1 MPKREKGFRK
11 FAARKYDKITANGD
25 KYGCIQT
32 LVCGAYGWFQQA
44 LIRLC
49 VCAAVALFVVLVLRT
64 QTVRNAAARIAAP
77 GTLISVLQ
85 GVVMFGMGL
94 ATTLSAGVARSISQR
109 PTSFKTKGLSGTT
122 NHPQV

>member
-1 MPKREKGFRK
+1 MNALE
-11 FAARKYDKITANGD
+11 
-25 KYGCIQT
+25 IQT
-32 LVCGAYGWFQQA
+32 FACGAYGWFQQA

-49 VCAAVALFVVLVLRT
+49 VCAAVVLFAVLVLRT
-64 QTVRNAAARIAAP
+64 QTARDAAARIAAP